1 MKISISK
8 YEAAD
13 ILLADNNASWS
24 YPGALALCEHL
35 EELEGELGEEIAL
48 DTVALR
54 CEWREYETAVEAA
67 EDTGWEY
74 EGDDEDDEDAKE
86 DAARTWLSENTS
98 ILEFKGGVV
107 VRTEF

>member
-24 YPGALALCEHL
+24 YPGALAICEHL
-35 EELEGELGEEIAL
+35 EELEGELGEDIEMDA
-48 DTVALR
+48 VAIR

-74 EGDDEDDEDAKE
+74 EGDDEDAKE
-86 DAARTWLSENTS
+86 DAARTWLSEKTS
-98 ILEFKGGVV
+98 VLEFKGGVV